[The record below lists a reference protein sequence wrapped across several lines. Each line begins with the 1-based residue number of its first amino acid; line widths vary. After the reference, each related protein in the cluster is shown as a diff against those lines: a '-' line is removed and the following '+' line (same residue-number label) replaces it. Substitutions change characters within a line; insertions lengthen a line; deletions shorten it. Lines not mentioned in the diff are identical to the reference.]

1 MNEATVGK
9 RRDIVVDRRRRKG
22 RAQMESA
29 EDELDV
35 IYPILLGREAKS
47 PGKRQRGQVCF

>member
-29 EDELDV
+29 EDKLDV

-47 PGKRQRGQVCF
+47 VFENKMLTGCW